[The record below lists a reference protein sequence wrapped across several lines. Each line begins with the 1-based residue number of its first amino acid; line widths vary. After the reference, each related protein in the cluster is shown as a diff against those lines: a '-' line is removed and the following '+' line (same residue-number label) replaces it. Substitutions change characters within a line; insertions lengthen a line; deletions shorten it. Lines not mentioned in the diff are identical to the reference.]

1 MTECINCGNSIPKST
16 LMCPYCNAVQEE
28 RTILLQDM
36 PEGMPPQMSDQQVV
50 AYGQPMQPGA
60 NQQPNAYAT
69 PSFVQQEAPKITYPQ
84 QSAPVNPV
92 QQPLQQPA
100 PQATASNGFGKGLF
114 IGIGATALVAGI
126 VIALILLL

>member
-1 MTECINCGNSIPKST
+1 MTECVNCGNSIPKSS

-36 PEGMPPQMSDQQVV
+36 PESMPPQFSDQQQVS
-50 AYGQPMQPGA
+50 YGQPMQPGA

-69 PSFVQQEAPKITYPQ
+69 PNFAQPQAAPQITYPQ
-84 QSAPVNPV
+84 QTASAPQMKQVA
-92 QQPLQQPA
+92 QQPA
-100 PQATASNGFGKGLF
+100 QTNGFGKGLF
-114 IGIGATALVAGI
+114 IGIAATAVVAGI

>member
-1 MTECINCGNSIPKST
+1 MTECVNCGNSIPKSS

-36 PEGMPPQMSDQQVV
+36 PESMPPQFSDQQSV

-69 PSFVQQEAPKITYPQ
+69 PNFTQAQAAPQITYPQ
-84 QSAPVNPV
+84 QPV
-92 QQPLQQPA
+92 QQAQQMQQVAQQPVS
-100 PQATASNGFGKGLF
+100 SNGFGKGLF
-114 IGIGATALVAGI
+114 IGIAATAVVAGI